1 MYDDLIIM
9 RDIKIWCCPF
19 CGNQNSEFPS
29 QEREEA
35 VFVECPICGRYVIN
49 LDDLKKLEPIKDKIA
64 GILYHTKKH
73 TEKSDTRIIGDET
86 FYDEN
91 KKFSRPKYISLDLID
106 NLYPSRFSTKI
117 EYILLGIARKS
128 EFFGNSAEYSF
139 DEFCSAF
146 FIRRFNADGTK
157 MDLPKINLQIHKIIS
172 YLKDK
177 NVDYAAISESINSKF
192 PVHVSLNPNGWQR
205 IEALEIADKNNKNA
219 FIAMAFGE
227 KTKATREALK
237 SGIIN
242 AGYNPILID
251 EVTHNHQI
259 VPEMFKKIRDSKFL
273 VIDISVPNTG
283 AYYEAGYAYGR
294 GKEVIFCCNEE
305 SFDSQDKEMRPHFDV
320 SQKQMIRWKDES
332 DLTMQLTQW
341 IKSLFE

>member
-1 MYDDLIIM
+1 MYENLIITK
-9 RDIKIWCCPF
+9 DINANRCPF
-19 CGNQNSEFPS
+19 YESQNLEFFNQKWET
-29 QEREEA
+29 
-35 VFVECPICGRYVIN
+35 VFVSCPVCGRYVIN
-49 LDDLKKLEPIKDKIA
+49 LDDLKKLEPVKDTFST
-64 GILYHTKKH
+64 ILYYS
-73 TEKSDTRIIGDET
+73 EKEDTRIIGDEA

-91 KKFSRPKYISLDLID
+91 KNDFARPRFIPLDSAE
-106 NLYPSRFSTKI
+106 NLYPSKFSTKI
-117 EYILLGIARKS
+117 EYMLWDIARKS
-128 EFFGNSAEYSF
+128 LFFGNVAEYTYN
-139 DEFCSAF
+139 DFCSAF
-146 FIRRFNADGTK
+146 FIRKFDDKGNLLDTLK
-157 MDLPKINLQIHKIIS
+157 VKFQIQKILS
-172 YLKDK
+172 YLQ
-177 NVDYAAISESINSKF
+177 SETVNYTEGNMTDVF
-192 PVHVSLNPNGWQR
+192 PIHIELNPNGWQR
-205 IEALEIADKNNKNA
+205 IEALEIADKNNKNV

-227 KTKATREALK
+227 KTKSTREALK

-242 AGYNPILID
+242 AGYHPILID

-332 DLTMQLTQW
+332 DLTKKLEQW